1 MQKPKEMLALAIG
14 IANRC
19 AECIAFHTKALVK
32 LGVTEQE
39 YDEILAV
46 CIYMGGGPLM
56 YAAKAK
62 QAFLEFAAK

>member
-1 MQKPKEMLALAIG
+1 MLALSIG

-19 AECIAFHTKALVK
+19 AECIAFHTKALIK

-46 CIYMGGGPLM
+46 CIYMGGDPALM
-56 YAAKAK
+56 YAAKSK
-62 QAFLEFAAK
+62 QAYQEFST